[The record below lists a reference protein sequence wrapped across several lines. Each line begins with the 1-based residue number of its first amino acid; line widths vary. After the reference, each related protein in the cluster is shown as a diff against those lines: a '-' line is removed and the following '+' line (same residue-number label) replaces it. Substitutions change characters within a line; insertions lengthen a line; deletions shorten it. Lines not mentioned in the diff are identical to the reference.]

1 MSKRAIAGAPPPEQT
16 VNEPDV
22 LAKRLGD
29 DGVFPNSGLPL
40 LVYRGAVRL
49 PEHDPAAAFE
59 QLFAANG

>member
-1 MSKRAIAGAPPPEQT
+1 MNKRAIAGTPAPEQT

-22 LAKRLGD
+22 LAKHLRD

-49 PEHDPAAAFE
+49 PEHDPAATSPVS
-59 QLFAANG
+59 LC